1 MSAVPPC
8 AGKWELF
15 DSTDPHDHL
24 KAKALCTGC
33 PMAVE
38 CAQRLE
44 TARNRAHKGGPTKD
58 YGPQGTWAGRLVG
71 AGPRTSIE
79 RARAEEAMFT
89 VEELREGHS
98 AYNAGIRTERTC
110 MAERI
115 YQRKR
120 ARRRWQAKKLAREAA
135 A

>member
-1 MSAVPPC
+1 MKPPPC

-24 KAKALCTGC
+24 KARALCVGC
-33 PMAVE
+33 PMRVE
-38 CAQRLE
+38 CAQLLE
-44 TARNRAHKGGPTKD
+44 VARAGAHKAGPTKN
-58 YGPQGTWAGRLVG
+58 YGPQGTWAGRLIG
-71 AGPRTSIE
+71 AGPHTSIE

-89 VEELREGHS
+89 VEELRAGHN
-98 AYNAGIRTERTC
+98 AYNAGIRTDRTR

-120 ARRRWQAKKLAREAA
+120 ARRRWREKKAAREVAA
-135 A
+135 

>member
-1 MSAVPPC
+1 MRAPC
-8 AGKWELF
+8 AGQWELF
-15 DSTDPHDHL
+15 DSTDTYDHI
-24 KAKALCTGC
+24 KAARLCAGC
-33 PMAVE
+33 PVIAE
-38 CAQRLE
+38 CERQLE
-44 TARNRAHKGGPTKD
+44 IARNRSLGTAVQ

-89 VEELREGHS
+89 PEELRAGHT
-98 AYNAGIRTERTC
+98 AYNTGVRTERAR

-120 ARRRWQAKKLAREAA
+120 SRRRWAEKKAQREEAA
-135 A
+135 

>member
-1 MSAVPPC
+1 MKPPPC

-24 KAKALCTGC
+24 KARALCVGC
-33 PMAVE
+33 PMRPE
-38 CAQRLE
+38 CAQLLE
-44 TARNRAHKGGPTKD
+44 TARNGAHKAGPTKN
-58 YGPQGTWAGRLVG
+58 YGPQGTWAGRLIG
-71 AGPRTSIE
+71 AGPHTSIE

-89 VEELREGHS
+89 VEELRAGHN
-98 AYNAGIRTERTC
+98 AYNAGNRTDRTR

-120 ARRRWQAKKLAREAA
+120 ARRRWREKKAAREVAA
-135 A
+135 